1 MVDNVLADALEEFLA
16 GRCTP
21 QRVREIEAEPAGD
34 GARAL
39 WNEVEDSGFA
49 DALIAEAKGGA
60 GLGLADAAM
69 IAMAC
74 GRHAMPLPMALTLPV
89 RAALAAAGENP
100 RGAIT
105 IATTSALVA
114 EGKGPI
120 VNTAVPYGL
129 AADWVLLCTR
139 SADWL
144 LPTVNATRQRSGGH
158 GSVAADIRWTDLPG
172 DALMLR
178 GPEGTTSDWRA
189 TAAAFIAA
197 QMAGAMERL
206 LEMTIAYANERS
218 QFGKP
223 IAKLQA
229 IQQQVSVM
237 AEQVF
242 SARNAA
248 LIGLS
253 GTAVDPL
260 RAAIAKARAGEAAVT
275 AAAVSHAV
283 HGAIGVTE
291 EYDLQLYTRRLHEWR
306 GQYGG
311 ETYWNGR
318 LGMALIGDTVPP
330 LEFVL
335 KLAAA
340 ATAP

>member
-1 MVDNVLADALEEFLA
+1 MADNLLADAVEEFLA

-39 WNEVEDSGFA
+39 WNEVQDSGFA
-49 DALIAEAKGGA
+49 DALMAESKGGA
-60 GLGLADAAM
+60 GLSLSDAAM

-74 GRHAMPLPMALTLPV
+74 GRHAMPLPLALTLPV
-89 RAALAAAGENP
+89 RAVLAAVGEVP
-100 RGAIT
+100 SGPIAI
-105 IATTSALVA
+105 AAAPARVDA
-114 EGKGPI
+114 GPI
-120 VNTAVPYGL
+120 VSTAVPCGL
-129 AADWVLLCTR
+129 VADWVLLCAP
-139 SADWL
+139 SGEWL
-144 LPTVNATRQRSGGH
+144 LPTDKAARQRSGGQ
-158 GSVAADIRWTDLPG
+158 GSVAADIQWPDLPD

-178 GPEGTTSDWRA
+178 RHEGTLSHWRA
-189 TAAAFIAA
+189 TAAALVAA

-206 LEMTIAYANERS
+206 LEMTIGYANDRT

-223 IAKLQA
+223 IGKLQA
-229 IQQQVSVM
+229 IQQQISVM

-242 SARNAA
+242 AARNAA
-248 LIGLS
+248 LIGLA
-253 GTAVDPL
+253 GTEVDPL

-291 EYDLQLYTRRLHEWR
+291 EFDLQLYTRRLHEWR

-311 ETYWNGR
+311 ETYWHRR

-335 KLAAA
+335 KLATA
-340 ATAP
+340 ATVP

>member
-1 MVDNVLADALEEFLA
+1 MVDNLLADSIEEFLA

-39 WNEVEDSGFA
+39 WNEIQDSGFA
-49 DALIAEAKGGA
+49 DALTAEAKGGA
-60 GLGLADAAM
+60 GLGLPDAAA

-89 RAALAAAGENP
+89 RAALAASGEIP
-100 RGAIT
+100 RGSIT
-105 IATTSALVA
+105 IAPASALVA
-114 EGKGPI
+114 KGKGPI
-120 VNTAVPYGL
+120 VSIAVPYGL
-129 AADWVLLCTR
+129 VADWVLLCTP
-139 SADWL
+139 SDEWL
-144 LPTVNATRQRSGGH
+144 LPTVKATRQRSGGH
-158 GSVAADIRWTDLPG
+158 GSVAADLQWTDLPA
-172 DALMLR
+172 DALRLR
-178 GPEGTTSDWRA
+178 GPEGATPDWRA
-189 TAAAFIAA
+189 TAAAFVAA

-206 LEMTIAYANERS
+206 LEMTITYANDRR

-223 IAKLQA
+223 IGKLQA
-229 IQQQVSVM
+229 IQQQISVM
-237 AEQVF
+237 AEQVYA
-242 SARNAA
+242 ARAAA

-253 GTAVDPL
+253 GAAVDPL
-260 RAAIAKARAGEAAVT
+260 RAAIGKARAGEAAAT

-311 ETYWNGR
+311 ETYWHRR
-318 LGMALIGDTVPP
+318 LGMALIEDTVPP

-335 KLAAA
+335 KLATA
-340 ATAP
+340 ATAA